1 MPVRQARGKCR
12 VRRIRANK
20 RPHADRCL
28 RSVSSGARFFPS
40 LRLRLRTFNKLVT
53 GNVRA
58 FLPRFQSSS
67 ADCADRVTC
76 MRYQELLFG
85 ASVLSTA
92 SALHNCHHPDDMC
105 FGSRNFQ
112 SGQLSLFSRE
122 LAVALLP
129 PVESMDGGKS
139 ASGQNAKN
147 STLANLVRDA
157 SVSGLR
163 GRVPPLR
170 RLAKTGMISRLP
182 YSFRAKNAISTSR
195 PADTPLFKLA
205 LLQR

>member
-1 MPVRQARGKCR
+1 VTLEHFTPLPLFWRGRHGVGGRRGRGPVIPIRQARGKCR
-12 VRRIRANK
+12 VSRIRANK
-20 RPHADRCL
+20 PPHADRCL
-28 RSVSSGARFFPS
+28 RSVSSGVRFFLS

-53 GNVRA
+53 GNVGA

-122 LAVALLP
+122 SAVALLP
-129 PVESMDGGKS
+129 PVESVDGGKS
-139 ASGQNAKN
+139 ASGLGRVKTPFPMK
-147 STLANLVRDA
+147 SMGSEDRF
-157 SVSGLR
+157 GLR
-163 GRVPPLR
+163 PRLQPSAAWSR
-170 RLAKTGMISRLP
+170 RCS
-182 YSFRAKNAISTSR
+182 
-195 PADTPLFKLA
+195 
-205 LLQR
+205 